1 MRSADFVE
9 KRKFKR
15 LGLSLPTRIRYDSDS
30 GKQEV
35 QEGVTLNVSF
45 NGAYISEIKLK
56 NIKDKDTIN
65 ISLSVP
71 REETRDFPFS
81 RLIGKAKVVRVE
93 EEGVAVEFDEDISRL
108 FVAN

>member
-15 LGLSLPTRIRYDSDS
+15 LGLSLPARIRYGLSS

-35 QEGVTLNVSF
+35 QEGVTLNISF
-45 NGAYISEIKLK
+45 NGAYVSEINLK

-71 REETRDFPFS
+71 REEARDFPFS

-93 EEGVAVEFDEDISRL
+93 EEGVAVEFNEDISRL